1 MKKMFCL
8 ALAALLMLSPALAA
22 PQLSDSLFVAAKQ
35 AAQCLMTGDY
45 DRLTTLP
52 FSGDAPD
59 ADEWASFAANYRTEG
74 YAQQDYAVG
83 YWLNESWR
91 VAVPLRDP
99 DSPDVEVLLLD
110 SEDGYAFSGYRYAD
124 WGQVAQECAIS
135 RSYVSRIEKRA
146 LEKLRAAFAR
156 DDP

>member
-1 MKKMFCL
+1 MKKTICAML
-8 ALAALLMLSPALAA
+8 ILLLLLSPALAA

-59 ADEWASFAANYRTEG
+59 ADEWASFAANYRTAG

-99 DSPDVEVLLLD
+99 DSPDVEVLLLNSD
-110 SEDGYAFSGYRYAD
+110 DGYSFSGYRYAD
-124 WGQVAQECAIS
+124 WGQVEREYANSDHVAWSSE
-135 RSYVSRIEKRA
+135 YVSAMPQIYA
-146 LEKLRAAFAR
+146 
-156 DDP
+156 D